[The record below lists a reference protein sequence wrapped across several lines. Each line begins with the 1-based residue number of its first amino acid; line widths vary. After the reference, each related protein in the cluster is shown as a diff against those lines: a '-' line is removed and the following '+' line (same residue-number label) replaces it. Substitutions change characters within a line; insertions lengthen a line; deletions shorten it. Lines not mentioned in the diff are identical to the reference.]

1 MSLFERLQGERYCTT
16 NSDTKSDKDGTDPGT
31 DNVQEDS
38 QKVLENLK
46 AEGEKLKTEAQD
58 FKVHKKKNDDALMFL
73 SDDEMPIYNKLYH
86 IFNLQCVCRIQ
97 DKIKHTS
104 MLAVCFIRY

>member
-1 MSLFERLQGERYCTT
+1 MKYTRICCGNGDSTCNIVSLFERLQGERYCTT

-58 FKVHKKKNDDALMFL
+58 FKVHKKK
-73 SDDEMPIYNKLYH
+73 K
-86 IFNLQCVCRIQ
+86 
-97 DKIKHTS
+97 
-104 MLAVCFIRY
+104 